1 LYQKAD
7 ADSSCSRRAARVV
20 GHDRD
25 PSAYVDRPLA
35 AELGVDAPR

>member
-1 LYQKAD
+1 LQ
-7 ADSSCSRRAARVV
+7 SPRSRVV